1 MYVLRGSAKR
11 WNINPSLN
19 CLRLISVE
27 RRCAGREFQT
37 IGVAT
42 GKLRRPSSVLVRG
55 TSMSWRSN
63 IDLTT
68 DHTPKCLQRVTS
80 THCDRLCRGWSP
92 LFTCNDQQTKDEMNN
107 KVTCEWHRQNLQYKL
122 CRKNYVRYHDSETYQ
137 QLTVCWHQQAGSSF
151 YQTHTS

>member
-80 THCDRLCRGWSP
+80 THCDRLYVQAAVPCLRVMTNS
-92 LFTCNDQQTKDEMNN
+92 QTKDEMNN

-137 QLTVCWHQQAGSSF
+137 Q
-151 YQTHTS
+151 